1 MSTAT
6 ANIDQLCINTI
17 RTLSIDGV
25 QAANS
30 GHPGAPMGM
39 APVAYTLWTDR
50 LRYDPTAPAWPGR
63 DRFVLSAGHASMLIY
78 SLLHIAG
85 VPKLDAAGNPL
96 DEPAVSLDDIRNF
109 RQLGSA
115 CPGHPERGHTA
126 GVETTTGPLGQG
138 VSNAVGMAIAQR
150 WLAAR
155 LNRPGFE
162 LFDYNVFA
170 ICGDGDLMEGISS
183 EAASLAGH
191 LRLSNLCWIYDSN
204 RITIDGTTDLSF
216 SESVAGRFK
225 AYRWNVVEV
234 DDANDLDAL
243 KRAYATF
250 DATDDRPTMIIVHS
264 EIGYGSPNK
273 QGTSGAHGAPLGPD
287 EVCLT
292 KEAYGWPADE
302 SFLVP
307 AEATGHFRQAL
318 AQRGGQEREAWEAS
332 FAEYAEKYPELATQW
347 RQMQADELPEGWDAD
362 IPTFDA
368 DAKGIASRSSS
379 AKVLNAVAQ
388 HVPWLIGGAADLAA
402 STKTTL
408 TFDNTGDF
416 QAGSYAGRNF
426 HFGIREHAM
435 AAVLNGMA
443 LSGVRPFG
451 STFLVFSDYLR
462 PGLRLSAIMH
472 LPVIYIFTHDSL
484 GVGEDGPTHQPVEHL
499 AALRAIPG
507 SLTFRPADANEAAE
521 TWRTIMP
528 ITDRPVSLALSRQNL
543 PTLDR
548 TKYAPAA
555 GVARGAYVLA
565 DCEGGSPDV
574 ILLATGSEVSLC
586 TDAFEQLTAE
596 GIKARVVSMPCWEL
610 FEEQDDAYRQSVLPV
625 GVTARV
631 GVELG
636 IRQGWDRYLGASGAM
651 IGVDTFGASGP
662 AEELLASMGFTAEN
676 VVAVAKGQLG

>member
-17 RTLSIDGV
+17 RTLSIDAV

-39 APVAYTLWTDR
+39 APVAYTLWTER
-50 LRYDPTAPAWPGR
+50 LRYDPSAPAWPAR
-63 DRFVLSAGHASMLIY
+63 DRFVLSAGHASMLLY

-85 VPKLDAAGNPL
+85 VRKLDGSGKIL
-96 DEPAVSLDDIRNF
+96 DEPAVSLDDVRNF

-115 CPGHPERGHTA
+115 CPGHPEHGHTS

-170 ICGDGDLMEGISS
+170 ICGDGDLMEGVSA

-204 RITIDGTTDLSF
+204 RITIDGSTDLSF
-216 SESVAGRFK
+216 SELVAGRFG
-225 AYRWNVVEV
+225 AYGWNVVEV
-234 DDANDLDAL
+234 DDANDLGAL
-243 KRAYATF
+243 KKAYATF
-250 DATDDRPTMIIVHS
+250 DATDDHPTMIIVHS
-264 EIGYGSPNK
+264 QIGYGSPNK
-273 QGTSGAHGAPLGPD
+273 KGTSGAHGAPLGPD
-287 EVCLT
+287 EVRLT
-292 KEAYGWPADE
+292 KEAYGWPADKH
-302 SFLVP
+302 FLVP
-307 AEATGHFRQAL
+307 EEATAHFRQAL
-318 AQRGGQEREAWEAS
+318 AERGGRERQAWDVR

-347 RQMQADELPEGWDAD
+347 RQMLSGQLPAGWDID
-362 IPTFDA
+362 IPTFPA

-379 AKVLNAVAQ
+379 GKVLNAIAQ

-408 TFDNTGDF
+408 TFDDTGDF
-416 QAGSYAGRNF
+416 QADSYAGRNL

-435 AAVLNGMA
+435 AAVLGGMA
-443 LSGVRPFG
+443 LSHMRPFG

-462 PGLRLSAIMH
+462 PALRLSAIMR
-472 LPVIYIFTHDSL
+472 LPVIYVFTHDSL

-507 SLTFRPADANEAAE
+507 LLTIRPADANEVVE

-528 ITDRPVSLALSRQNL
+528 IRDRPVALALSRQDL

-548 TKYAPAA
+548 SKYAPAT

-565 DCEGGSPDV
+565 DAADGSPDV
-574 ILLATGSEVSLC
+574 ILLATGSEISLC
-586 TDAFEQLTAE
+586 VEAFEQLTAE
-596 GIKARVVSMPCWEL
+596 GIKARVVSMPCWEW
-610 FEEQDDAYRQSVLPV
+610 FDEQDAAYRESVLPAS
-625 GVTARV
+625 VTARV

-636 IRQGWDRYLGASGAM
+636 VRQGWDRYLGAGGEM
-651 IGVDTFGASGP
+651 IGVNSFGQSGP
-662 AEELLASMGFTAEN
+662 AEELLASLGFTAEN